1 MVNFIGGRNRREKHR
16 PAASH
21 WQTLSHNVVSHA
33 PRPEWARN
41 NNISGD
47 RHWLHLKQCNA
58 RLSFNFILVCTFIF
72 CETFIS
78 FFFAFHFQLLGL
90 GIFIPGLLMVLNVDV
105 INDKVL
111 PVMQQVSVGVFN
123 LGDLAKGLSITL
135 MIFGSFVIIVSS
147 LGACGA
153 CCQNRLC
160 LGLVSI
166 I

>member
-1 MVNFIGGRNRREKHR
+1 
-16 PAASH
+16 
-21 WQTLSHNVVSHA
+21 
-33 PRPEWARN
+33 
-41 NNISGD
+41 
-47 RHWLHLKQCNA
+47 
-58 RLSFNFILVCTFIF
+58 
-72 CETFIS
+72 
-78 FFFAFHFQLLGL
+78 
-90 GIFIPGLLMVLNVDV
+90 MVLNVDV